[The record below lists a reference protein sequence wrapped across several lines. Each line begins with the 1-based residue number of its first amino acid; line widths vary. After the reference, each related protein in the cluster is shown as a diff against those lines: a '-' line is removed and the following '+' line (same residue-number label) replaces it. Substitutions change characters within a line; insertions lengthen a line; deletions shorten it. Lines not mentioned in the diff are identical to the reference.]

1 MDRAPCWRDTV
12 EHWFLLESSFGFSKR
27 GKGLPTASR
36 PAAVGNWIKSYRN
49 ERTDNIPKGVGGW
62 KGFGTELLQ
71 WWRTMN
77 PAWRTPS
84 PDGTFYHSTEER
96 GDWGA
101 LDVQGANGFLSV
113 LGCLIWWHQRAAE
126 ASMIDDRWFIM
137 NQDLDWVLKEQL
149 KEKGIALKKPRT
161 D

>member
-12 EHWFLLESSFGFSKR
+12 DHWFLLESSFGFSKR
-27 GKGLPTASR
+27 RKGLPTVSC
-36 PAAVGNWIKSYRN
+36 PAAVGNWIKSFHN
-49 ERTDNIPKGVGGW
+49 ERTDNIPKGIGGW
-62 KGFGTELLQ
+62 KGFGSELLK

-84 PDGTFYHSTEER
+84 PDGTFYHYTEKR

-101 LDVQGANGFLSV
+101 LDVQGANGFFSV

-126 ASMIDDRWFIM
+126 ASIIDDCWFIM

-149 KEKGIALKKPRT
+149 KEQGIALKKPRT